1 MGNAD
6 IASRDDIRNLLIAF
20 YTTAFQDDLLG
31 TIFVDIAQ
39 MDLEAHLP
47 VMCDFWETVL
57 FRNGMYRGNA
67 FIPHADLHAKV
78 ALTWPLFER
87 WLEIWRATVDDLF
100 AGPNAERAKVQA
112 TNIATSIH
120 HRLTIKVP
128 ASRVHLRP
136 A

>member
-1 MGNAD
+1 MEKTD
-6 IASRDDIRNLLIAF
+6 IDSRDDIRNLLIAF
-20 YTTAFQDDLLG
+20 YSTAFRDDLLG

-39 MDLEAHLP
+39 MDLDAHLP

-57 FRNGMYRGNA
+57 FRNGLYRGNA

-87 WLEIWRATVDDLF
+87 WLEIWGATVDGLF
-100 AGPNAERAKVQA
+100 AGPIADRAKVQA

-120 HRLTIKVP
+120 HRLTIAP
-128 ASRVHLRP
+128 RASHVQLRP